1 MNTYLLLDV
10 SAIAYR
16 SFYVMGGLSYQGN
29 DTGVI
34 YGVFREIDRLQKR
47 YPDGKIVFCF
57 DGGSGKRKAS
67 SSEYK
72 ANRRTDLEDAEK
84 VIAKC
89 NLREQLKQLRKSYLH
104 AAGFR
109 NIFYQK
115 GYEADDLIA
124 SFCRDCK
131 KIKSVD
137 KAVIITS
144 DQDLWQLLRTN
155 RVVWQNASTGEII
168 TATDFKEKWKIP
180 PNKWADVKAIA
191 GCSSDNVTGLR
202 GVGEK
207 TAAKYLV
214 GELSTKTK
222 AFQAIQSNTRLYFD
236 NLMLT
241 KLPFKGTI
249 TVRDKL
255 VDDCITQSTW
265 NKVMR
270 ALGIRS
276 LIR

>member
-57 DGGSGKRKAS
+57 DGGSEKRKAI

-72 ANRRTDLEDAEK
+72 ANRRIDLEDAEK
-84 VIAKC
+84 VAARRNFRK
-89 NLREQLKQLRKSYLH
+89 QLKQLRKSYLH

-124 SFCRDCK
+124 SFCK
-131 KIKSVD
+131 GHKSVKSAD
-137 KAVIITS
+137 KIVIVTS
-144 DQDLWQLLRTN
+144 DQDLWQLLHGSG
-155 RVVWQNASTGEII
+155 VIWQNAATGEII
-168 TATDFKEKWKIP
+168 TSTDFKKKWKIAP
-180 PNKWADVKAIA
+180 YKWANVKAIA
-191 GCSSDNVTGLR
+191 GCSSDNVAGIA

-207 TAAKYLV
+207 TAAKYLA
-214 GELSTKTK
+214 GDLSTKTK
-222 AFQAIQSNTRLYFD
+222 AYQAIHSNTRLSS
-236 NLMLT
+236 NLALT

-249 TVRDKL
+249 TIHDKL

-270 ALGIRS
+270 ALGIKS
-276 LIR
+276 LLR